1 VAEWDNQK
9 RLAER
14 TVTDL
19 QADCSRRHLIF
30 TRFDGSPSSP
40 VQKTHQQHVRE
51 ICSALEAHS
60 EREPGPHKLILLFQR
75 IGKSNRWTS
84 YLMDL
89 RGQNNN
95 LPALKDEMAKAGL

>member
-1 VAEWDNQK
+1 MASSKWSPKAIGNGLRPKSVNVITQW
-9 RLAER
+9 R
-14 TVTDL
+14 
-19 QADCSRRHLIF
+19 SF
-30 TRFDGSPSSP
+30 GSPSSP